1 MAVKL
6 TRYEMNLMEALW
18 CLGKA
23 SVREVQEALPKSRRG
38 AYTTIQTM
46 IYRLEEK
53 GAVRRV
59 KKIGNAWVFEAAV
72 SKSAA
77 YRRLMDEFLTL
88 FGGSARPLMAHLV
101 ESGKLTLEE
110 IHEAEEMLKQQ
121 RGQGARP

>member
-6 TRYEMNLMEALW
+6 TRFEMELMEALW
-18 CLGKA
+18 RLGKA

-59 KKIGNAWVFEAAV
+59 KKIGNAWIFEAAV
-72 SKSAA
+72 SRPAA
-77 YRRLMDEFLTL
+77 YRSLVDEFLTL

-121 RGQGARP
+121 RDQGGKR